1 MRKEEFLKELERLL
15 SEQLPREAVVENIQY
30 YEKYIDSQIQN
41 GRSEQDVM
49 NELGSPHL
57 IAKTIVETSGGIYF
71 AEQESASQMERQR
84 GPSFEKQMEQRMR
97 SFQMNC
103 LAVVLVALLVVSVIL
118 VVVGRVIGFVFGV
131 VFRVMLPVVLI
142 AVVVALVAWWIT
154 KRR

>member
-1 MRKEEFLKELERLL
+1 MRKEEFLKELERIL

-57 IAKTIVETSGGIYF
+57 IAKTIVETSGGIYYT
-71 AEQESASQMERQR
+71 EQESASQMERKR
-84 GPSFEKQMEQRMR
+84 EPSFEKQMEQRMR

-103 LAVVLVALLVVSVIL
+103 LAVVLVALLIDRICIWRCLSCAVAGSADCRCSCSRCMVDYKTPL
-118 VVVGRVIGFVFGV
+118 IGDF
-131 VFRVMLPVVLI
+131 
-142 AVVVALVAWWIT
+142 
-154 KRR
+154 